1 MKKKKAALII
11 ISAILCSLLAAC
23 GKADEGKTKE
33 AGKADSSTGTEYGYQ
48 VTFQDLKGMEGQF
61 QHAELVNDA
70 VYFTTSEDPYGQVS
84 GKGLYQMKDK
94 EVTELKLEEFSGE
107 QKIAAM
113 SKDRTGNLL
122 LAIVSEEEP
131 VTYEIR
137 TVTTEGKT
145 VSSIDVTGCFSNDP
159 AAGISDM
166 TADSEGNIYLVNRA
180 GLKVVDSAG
189 GLSFE
194 VPDISVMD
202 IACTAE
208 GKAVIIYRGET
219 GTQIKNIDVLN
230 KQMGENLTT
239 SKVFLG
245 GNLVKD
251 MQGDLLYYSGGIV
264 YETGKE
270 KDSREMFS
278 MIENS
283 INPGYVTDVI
293 QKTDG
298 NFLVLTSEMEYI
310 NNEPVLGVSQAVEL
324 KLVEAS
330 MLPQKTELV
339 FGSYIFDMD
348 IIKRIVDFN
357 KTNEKYKIVIKEYRR
372 DDFDFQAARNDF
384 NMDII
389 TNKGPDIIDL
399 TSIGNADLYMEKGLL
414 EDLTPWMEQDEA
426 IANETYLEHILDV
439 YRKDEKLYAII
450 PNFNIK
456 TIVGKE
462 ALVGADSAW
471 KLEDMIA
478 LAEHAGEGQRLFA
491 PDITK
496 SSLLVNIC
504 LPADIDSFVNWE
516 TGECNFNSEEFIR
529 LMEFANTYGSTQE
542 EAGQYDWSQMYENL
556 SSGKQMLSVAYIA
569 NVLNIKYYEG
579 LFGGEAVSFVG
590 YPVNTGC
597 GAKIAPT
604 RSFGIMASVEKEKKE
619 GAWQFIRQF
628 LLEDYQESIGFTM
641 GFPVMEKALRKQYQ
655 EAMTPDY
662 YEDENGNQVEA
673 SKFTEYIAEAPYEI
687 YSLSQEDVDRIDQL
701 IWQLDSLMKTDDQIN
716 TIIEEEAAAYFGG
729 SKSAQEAADI
739 IQNRIQT
746 YVKENR

>member
-1 MKKKKAALII
+1 MKKKKTTVII
-11 ISAILCSLLAAC
+11 MSIFLCILFAAC

-33 AGKADSSTGTEYGYQ
+33 ASKADSSARTEYGYQ
-48 VTFQDLKGMEGQF
+48 VTFQDLEGIEGRF
-61 QHAELVNDA
+61 QHAELVDDV

-84 GKGLYQMKDK
+84 GKGLYAMKGE
-94 EVTELKLEEFSGE
+94 EVTELKLEEFSGGK
-107 QKIAAM
+107 KIAAM
-113 SKDRTGNLL
+113 SKDGTGNLL

-145 VSSIDVTGCFSNDP
+145 VGSIDVTDCFLNDP
-159 AAGISDM
+159 TAGISDM

-180 GLKVVDSAG
+180 GLKAVDSAG
-189 GLSFE
+189 DLSFE
-194 VPDISVMD
+194 APDISVMD
-202 IACTAE
+202 IACSAE
-208 GKAVIIYRGET
+208 GKAVIIYSGET
-219 GTQIKNIDVLN
+219 GTQIKYIDVRNQLE
-230 KQMGENLTT
+230 GEKLAG
-239 SKVFLG
+239 SDVFLG
-245 GNLVKD
+245 GNLVSD
-251 MQGDLLYYSGGIV
+251 MQGGLLYYSRGIV
-264 YETGKE
+264 CEAGKE
-270 KDSREMFS
+270 KDSRTLFS

-283 INPGYVTDVI
+283 INPSCVAAVM
-293 QKTDG
+293 QKADG
-298 NFLVLTSEMEYI
+298 AFLVLTSEMEYI
-310 NNEPVLGVSQAVEL
+310 NNEPVLGESQAVEL
-324 KLVEAS
+324 RLVDADE
-330 MLPQKTELV
+330 LPQKTELV
-339 FGSYIFDMD
+339 YGTYILD
-348 IIKRIVDFN
+348 IDITRNIAAFN

-372 DDFDFQAARNDF
+372 DDYDFQAARNDF

-426 IANETYLEHILDV
+426 IANEIYLEHILDV
-439 YRKDEKLYAII
+439 YRKDGKLYGII
-450 PNFNIK
+450 PNFNIR

-471 KLEDMIA
+471 KLEDMTA
-478 LAEHAGEGQRLFA
+478 LAEQAKEGQRLFA

-496 SSLLVNIC
+496 SSLLVDIC

-542 EAGQYDWSQMYENL
+542 EAGQYDWTQMAENL
-556 SSGKQMLSVAYIA
+556 SSGKQMLNMAYIA

-590 YPVNTGC
+590 YPVNSGC
-597 GAKIAPT
+597 GAKITPT
-604 RSFGIMASVEKEKKE
+604 RSFGMKASAEKDKQE

-628 LLEDYQESIGFTM
+628 LLEDYQENIGFNM

-701 IWQLDSLMKTDDQIN
+701 VWQLDSLMKTDDQIN
-716 TIIEEEAAAYFGG
+716 TIIEEETAAYFNG

>member
-1 MKKKKAALII
+1 MKKKKAAVII

-84 GKGLYQMKDK
+84 GIGLYQMKGK

-230 KQMGENLTT
+230 KQLGENLTT

-251 MQGDLLYYSGGIV
+251 MQGDLLFYSGGIV
-264 YETGKE
+264 YEGEKE

-278 MIENS
+278 LIENS

-293 QKTDG
+293 QKADG

-324 KLVEAS
+324 KLVEAAE
-330 MLPQKTELV
+330 LPQKTELV
-339 FGSYIFDMD
+339 FGSYIFD
-348 IIKRIVDFN
+348 
-357 KTNEKYKIVIKEYRR
+357 
-372 DDFDFQAARNDF
+372 
-384 NMDII
+384 MDII

-450 PNFNIK
+450 PNFNIR

-478 LAEHAGEGQRLFA
+478 LAEHAGEGKRLFA

-597 GAKIAPT
+597 GAKITPT
-604 RSFGIMASVEKEKKE
+604 RSFSIMASVEKEKKE

-628 LLEDYQESIGFTM
+628 LLEDYQENIGFSM

-701 IWQLDSLMKTDDQIN
+701 IWQLDSLIKTDDQIN
-716 TIIEEEAAAYFGG
+716 TIIEEETAAYFSG